1 MNIKS
6 IIQKISLFIW
16 ILEAYTDLDHANYL
30 IAGLLILV
38 MIVLA
43 IWIKFFLSWK
53 KELDST
59 FHSSDNAPINN
70 HDPDEENVE
79 KDEQYKETSSNDK
92 NEMTVEGQEHR
103 PRLDTNQKSQKHQSY
118 IDNVN
123 VVMLNRSWS

>member
-1 MNIKS
+1 MGANYSKRFFSIS
-6 IIQKISLFIW
+6 II
-16 ILEAYTDLDHANYL
+16 EAYTDLDHANYL

-70 HDPDEENVE
+70 HDPDEENME
-79 KDEQYKETSSNDK
+79 KDEQCKDTSSNDK
-92 NEMTVEGQEHR
+92 NEMTVECQEKRPYPEANQESKQHR
-103 PRLDTNQKSQKHQSY
+103 SY

-123 VVMLNRSWS
+123 VVMLNRS